1 MTNKRAQELL
11 EVLASV
17 EGCET
22 PFDLLDRVIHD
33 SIVPAI
39 CCNENCGY
47 TTDLEPDSREGY
59 CDECESHSMI
69 SAIELM
75 LEGGLG

>member
-11 EVLASV
+11 TELAAV
-17 EGCET
+17 EGCEN
-22 PFDLLDRVIHD
+22 PFDLLDRIISD

-39 CCNENCGY
+39 CSNGDCGY

-75 LEGGLG
+75 LEGGL